1 VTAPVVDVDVSGLRC
16 EVAGRTVL
24 QLPRLQLRAGERV
37 ALIGPNGAGKST
49 LLRCLG
55 ALARPAA
62 GQVQVLGADVPDLR
76 GRALRA
82 WRCDV
87 AQVMQS
93 LHLVGRLTVLD
104 NVLIGS
110 LGRRS
115 GWRHSLRT
123 WLRWPAPADVQAA
136 QAALATVGLQTL
148 ALERTDRLSGG
159 ERQKAAI
166 ARLLMQRPRLVLADE
181 PTAAL
186 DPAAAEAVCRL
197 LGSTALQAGGAR
209 PATLITV
216 VHNPALLPLL
226 AERVLALRH
235 GQLAFD
241 LPLAQVTP
249 ALLAQLYSGDEGAGD
264 PPKSSSLAGAPGPSV
279 LPGDV
284 PRPLPGLPRACT
296 S

>member
-1 VTAPVVDVDVSGLRC
+1 MNAERFAIDVSGLRC
-16 EVAGRTVL
+16 EVAGRAVL
-24 QLPRLQLRAGERV
+24 QLPRLQIRAGERV
-37 ALIGPNGAGKST
+37 ALIGPNGAGKTT

-55 ALARPAA
+55 AQARPAA
-62 GQVQVLGADVPDLR
+62 GRVRVLGQEVPTLQ
-76 GRALRA
+76 GRALRR

-115 GWRHSLRT
+115 GWRDAART
-123 WLRWPAPADVQAA
+123 WLRWPAAADVAAA
-136 QAALATVGLQTL
+136 QAALADVGLQHL
-148 ALERTDRLSGG
+148 APERTDRLSGG
-159 ERQKAAI
+159 ERQKAAL
-166 ARLLMQRPRLVLADE
+166 ARLLMQRPQLVLADE

-197 LGSTALQAGGAR
+197 LGGTALQAAGAAAP

-216 VHNPALLPLL
+216 VHNPALLPWL
-226 AERVLALRH
+226 ADRVLALRQ
-235 GQLAFD
+235 GEQAFD

-249 ALLAQLYSGDEGAGD
+249 ALLTQLYGAE
-264 PPKSSSLAGAPGPSV
+264 APAS
-279 LPGDV
+279 
-284 PRPLPGLPRACT
+284 
-296 S
+296 

>member
-1 VTAPVVDVDVSGLRC
+1 MARFDVDVQGLRC
-16 EVAGRTVL
+16 DVAGRTVL
-24 QLPRLQLRAGERV
+24 QLPQLQLRAGERV

-62 GQVQVLGADVPDLR
+62 GSVQVLGQDVPALR

-93 LHLVGRLTVLD
+93 LHLVGRLTVLE

-115 GWRHSLRT
+115 GWRHAART
-123 WLRWPAPADVQAA
+123 WLRWHAPADIAAA
-136 QAALATVGLQTL
+136 QAALATVGLLDL

-197 LGSTALQAGGAR
+197 LGGPALLAAGTAAS

-226 AERVLALRH
+226 ADRVLALRQ
-235 GQLAFD
+235 GALAFD

-249 ALLAQLYSGDEGAGD
+249 ALLAQLYGGDEGGPV
-264 PPKSSSLAGAPGPSV
+264 PPTALASLPAAAWPP
-279 LPGDV
+279 V
-284 PRPLPGLPRACT
+284 PARPFTLSRSQRA
-296 S
+296 

>member
-1 VTAPVVDVDVSGLRC
+1 MPAAFEVDVSGLRC
-16 EVAGRTVL
+16 DVAGRTVL
-24 QLPRLQLRAGERV
+24 QLPHLKLRAGERV

-55 ALARPAA
+55 ALAPPAA
-62 GQVQVLGADVPDLR
+62 GQVRVLGADVSALR

-93 LHLVGRLTVLD
+93 LHLVGRLTVLE

-115 GWRHSLRT
+115 GWRDAWRS
-123 WLRWPAPADVQAA
+123 WLRWYTPADVQVALR
-136 QAALATVGLQTL
+136 ALASVNLQDL
-148 ALERTDRLSGG
+148 AQERTDRLSGG

-197 LGSTALQAGGAR
+197 LGSAALQAAGGSTA

-216 VHNPALLPLL
+216 LHNPALLPLL
-226 AERVLALRH
+226 ADRVLALRQ

-249 ALLAQLYSGDEGAGD
+249 ALLAHLYGADAPPGTTEGGRSQTLVAAGGAMAWQAV
-264 PPKSSSLAGAPGPSV
+264 PPGVALRGCVS
-279 LPGDV
+279 
-284 PRPLPGLPRACT
+284 
-296 S
+296 

>member
-1 VTAPVVDVDVSGLRC
+1 VSGGEEAVVDVHGLRC
-16 EVAGRTVL
+16 EVAGRSVL
-24 QLPRLQLRAGERV
+24 RLPRLHIRAGERV

-55 ALARPAA
+55 ALARPAE
-62 GQVQVLGADVPDLR
+62 GQVRVLGADVTKLR
-76 GRALRA
+76 GAALRA

-115 GWRHSLRT
+115 GWRQALRS
-123 WLRWPAPADVQAA
+123 WVRWHAPADVAA
-136 QAALATVGLQTL
+136 ALAALATVDLQHL
-148 ALERTDRLSGG
+148 AAERTDRLSGG

-197 LGSTALQAGGAR
+197 LGGPALHCHDAS

-216 VHNPALLPLL
+216 VHNPALLPWL
-226 AERVLALRH
+226 ADRVLALRQ
-235 GQLAFD
+235 GELAFD

-249 ALLAQLYSGDEGAGD
+249 ALLAQLYGADG
-264 PPKSSSLAGAPGPSV
+264 PPGTDAALGTQTPGTAAAAPWPSV
-279 LPGDV
+279 PPGV
-284 PRPLPGLPRACT
+284 AWRGCA

>member
-1 VTAPVVDVDVSGLRC
+1 VNSVAFAVDVSRLRC
-16 EVAGRTVL
+16 DVAGRTVL
-24 QLPRLQLRAGERV
+24 QLPRLTLRAGERV

-55 ALARPAA
+55 ALARPAV
-62 GQVQVLGADVPDLR
+62 GQVRVLGADVPALR
-76 GRALRA
+76 GAALRA

-93 LHLVGRLTVLD
+93 LHLVGRLTVLE
-104 NVLIGS
+104 NVLIGA

-115 GWRHSLRT
+115 GWRDAWRT
-123 WLRWPAPADVQAA
+123 WLRWHAPADVAAA
-136 QAALATVGLQTL
+136 QAALASVGLQHL
-148 ALERTDRLSGG
+148 AQERTDRLSGG

-181 PTAAL
+181 PTSAL
-186 DPAAAEAVCRL
+186 DPAAAQAVCRL
-197 LGSTALQAGGAR
+197 LGGPALQAAGAA

-216 VHNPALLPLL
+216 VHNPTLLPLL
-226 AERVLALRH
+226 AERVLALRQ
-235 GQLAFD
+235 GALAFD

-249 ALLAQLYSGDEGAGD
+249 ALLAQLYGADGTG
-264 PPKSSSLAGAPGPSV
+264 PGAAAQPRAV
-279 LPGDV
+279 LPASA
-284 PRPLPGLPRACT
+284 LLHGLPRTCL